1 MLKIVQTQEETVEYR
16 VTDKPEAPEGDTY
29 ADTVILDSAGIDL
42 HYDNGEVHSANWG
55 EHLPEDIATTIL
67 WDAFK
72 ESPKLDREMILEH
85 MQQFV
90 AKLERNIGAS

>member
-1 MLKIVQTQEETVEYR
+1 MEYR

-29 ADTVILDSAGIDL
+29 ADEVVIDQSGVDL
-42 HYDNGEVHSANWG
+42 RYDNGEVHSANWG

-72 ESPKLDREMILEH
+72 ESPKLDRELIIEH

-90 AKLERNIGAS
+90 AKLERNVGSN